1 MKLFHKVERV
11 VGLGLDDVEDLGGA
25 LEAVELPVEVGAL
38 REEAVEVEVEIE
50 LALVRDALVEEPRHG
65 SDVGEGSDVMQGLL
79 GAEFDGG

>member
-38 REEAVEVEVEIE
+38 REEAVEVEIE
-50 LALVRDALVEEPRHG
+50 LALVSDALVEEPRHG
-65 SDVGEGSDVMQGLL
+65 SDIGEGSDVMQGLL

>member
-38 REEAVEVEVEIE
+38 REEAVEVEIE